1 MAHYLAIWPIADR
14 ARTTADLIDE
24 AWPYLVDMLED
35 ANLSFDGN
43 PEWDRGLDRLTATV
57 PVVNDEASAGD
68 MRPWMSRE
76 ARVAA

>member
-1 MAHYLAIWPIADR
+1 MNYLAIWPIADR

-35 ANLSFDGN
+35 ANLSFDGR
-43 PEWDRGLDRLTATV
+43 PEWDRSLDRLTATV
-57 PVVNDEASAGD
+57 PVVSDQAEAGD